1 MKIVSDNPN
10 NLLEKLDI
18 AKKQFENAKS
28 RKEKL
33 AIWNYIHELE
43 ETIPSVIPG
52 IAFKKMTDKDTKK
65 SKIINKKVDVIEEK
79 IIKNFLLYK
88 DFHKVFLEGI
98 QRKSAHQLRNLD
110 RYLVRQNM
118 NSYSSIT
125 DLSEDDYYNILFEFM
140 NKIGLAKYFDKY
152 VRGKRIYSS
161 KLELISGAT
170 AVGLYNPISK
180 DSDIVVDRMEYDIFS
195 MNNLAHEFGHIYDMN
210 HFSES
215 IECYNNHTFQT
226 FNDEVVS
233 KTFERLF
240 LDYLIENNI
249 LREEAKDI
257 LFDIYDCSYQFILT
271 AYIISLIPD
280 EYIIDGSYINMSTTK
295 IYKLVEKYFSR
306 NDPIKRNIHEN
317 CNDINIHEK
326 YKYAYGDIFSLI
338 FKEKIKENGYNLDQL
353 DEFFE
358 YRGESFSPKLL
369 EKLDINKN
377 TYVKLYKKDIEL
389 LKKPSN

>member
-1 MKIVSDNPN
+1 MKIISDNPN

-18 AKKQFENAKS
+18 AKKQFENSKS
-28 RKEKL
+28 REEKL
-33 AIWNYIHELE
+33 ALWWYIYHLE
-43 ETIPSVIPG
+43 NIIPSVIPEFS
-52 IAFKKMTDKDTKK
+52 FKKMTDGDTKN
-65 SKIINKKVDVIEEK
+65 SKMVAKKATEIEGR
-79 IIKNFLLYK
+79 IIKNFLQYK
-88 DFHKVFLEGI
+88 DFHRVFLEGL
-98 QRKSAHQLRNLD
+98 QRKSAHQLRRLNK
-110 RYLVRQNM
+110 YLEDNEM
-118 NSYSSIT
+118 NGYSNIT
-125 DLSEDDYYNILFEFM
+125 DLIEDEYYNIMFEFM

-152 VRGKRIYSS
+152 IRGKRIYSS
-161 KLELISGAT
+161 KLELPAGAT
-170 AVGLYNPISK
+170 AVGIYNPISK
-180 DSDIVVDRMEYDIFS
+180 DSDIALDRMEFDIFS
-195 MNNLAHEFGHIYDMN
+195 MCSLAHEFGHIYDLN
-210 HFSES
+210 HFNKG
-215 IECYNNHTFQT
+215 IECYNNHSFKS

-249 LREEAKDI
+249 LGEEAKDI
-257 LFDIYDCSYQFILT
+257 LFDFYDCSYQSILS

-280 EYIIDGSYINMSTTK
+280 KYIKDGSYTDLSTTQ

-317 CNDINIHEK
+317 CTKIEIHQT

-338 FKEKIKENGYNLDQL
+338 YKERIKADDYSLDQL

-358 YRGESFSPKLL
+358 YRGELFSPELL
-369 EKLDINKN
+369 EKLGINKK

>member
-1 MKIVSDNPN
+1 MKIISDNPN

-33 AIWNYIHELE
+33 AIWRYIYELE
-43 ETIPSVIPG
+43 KTIPRVIPE
-52 IAFKKMTDKDTKK
+52 IDIEETTVKDTKNNR
-65 SKIINKKVDVIEEK
+65 IVDKKAVEQLEK
-79 IIKNFLLYK
+79 VIKNFLIYK
-88 DFHKVFLEGI
+88 DFHNIFLEGI
-98 QRKSAHQLRNLD
+98 QRKNAHELRRLNK
-110 RYLVRQNM
+110 YLEEQNM
-118 NSYSSIT
+118 NEYSEIT

-161 KLELISGAT
+161 KLELINGASGI
-170 AVGLYNPISK
+170 GLYNPISK
-180 DSDIVVDRMEYDIFS
+180 DSDIVIDRMEYDIFS
-195 MNNLAHEFGHIYDMN
+195 MCSLAHEFGHIYDMN

-249 LREEAKDI
+249 LSEEAKDI
-257 LFDIYDCSYQFILT
+257 LFDFYDCSYQFILT
-271 AYIISLIPD
+271 AYILTLIPD
-280 EYIIDGSYINMSTTK
+280 KYIIDSSYVNLSPTQ
-295 IYKLVEKYFSR
+295 IYKLVERYFSR

-317 CNDINIHEK
+317 CKVIKIHET

-338 FKEKIKENGYNLDQL
+338 FKDRIKIDGYNLNQL
-353 DEFFE
+353 DEFFK
-358 YRGESFSPKLL
+358 YRGEPFSPEIL
-369 EKLDINKN
+369 EKLNINKDA
-377 TYVKLYKKDIEL
+377 YVKLYKKDIEL
-389 LKKPSN
+389 LKKKSN